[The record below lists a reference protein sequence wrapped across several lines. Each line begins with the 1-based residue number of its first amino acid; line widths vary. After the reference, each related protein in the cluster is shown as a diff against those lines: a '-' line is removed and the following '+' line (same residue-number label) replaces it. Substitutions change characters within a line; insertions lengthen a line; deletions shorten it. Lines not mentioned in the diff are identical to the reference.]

1 MYRFKIKI
9 EYDGSRFSGWQRQEK
24 AIVTVQGQ
32 IEKGLKSFCGYDVLV
47 EGAGRTDSGVHAL
60 GQVAHFDLKQ
70 SYELYRIQDAL
81 NFYLSKH
88 GVSILSVE
96 TVDSDFHSRFSARMR
111 TYQYRII
118 NRRPPLM
125 IEKLRA
131 WHVVRPLCTQ
141 SMNEAAQVL
150 VGRHDFNSF
159 RSSACQALSSIRTLE
174 LFEVV
179 RRDELI
185 VTTIRSRSFLHN
197 QVRVMMGTLQ
207 KVGDGK
213 LTKDDVVD
221 ILQSAD
227 RTRAGQTAPAHG
239 LYLSSVEYN

>member
-1 MYRFKIKI
+1 MYRFKVKI
-9 EYDGSRFSGWQRQEK
+9 EYDGSRFSGWQRQDGGV
-24 AIVTVQGQ
+24 ITVQGQ
-32 IEKGLKSFCGYDVLV
+32 IETALKSFCGYTVLV
-47 EGAGRTDSGVHAL
+47 EGAGRTDAGVHAS
-60 GQVAHFDLKQ
+60 GQIAHFDLNQ
-70 SYELYRIQDAL
+70 SYEPYRIQDAL
-81 NFYLSKH
+81 NFYLFRH

-96 TVDSDFHSRFSARMR
+96 KVDADFHSRFSARMR

-125 IEKLRA
+125 IENLRA
-131 WHVVRPLCTQ
+131 WHVVRPLCVQ

-179 RRDELI
+179 QKDELI

-197 QVRVMMGTLQ
+197 QVRIMMGTLQ
-207 KVGDGK
+207 KVG
-213 LTKDDVVD
+213 
-221 ILQSAD
+221 AY
-227 RTRAGQTAPAHG
+227 A
-239 LYLSSVEYN
+239 